1 MAKKKQRKSRKKK
14 NSKSNRNFVA
24 VAMNKRNVS
33 NGGPMKDKR
42 LKRKNRNTWKK
53 DESNVED

>member
-24 VAMNKRNVS
+24 VAMNKRNVN

-53 DESNVED
+53 EIE

>member
-1 MAKKKQRKSRKKK
+1 MAKKKQRKSRKNK

-24 VAMNKRNVS
+24 VAMNKRNTR
-33 NGGPMKDKR
+33 NAGPMKDKR

-53 DESNVED
+53 EEEDLK